1 MWFNSMIRE
10 KPYQF
15 QLGVAW
21 LSSDRVVRCE
31 AKARN
36 GRNPYLQFTHQ
47 NNKSYFEGLRDPE
60 FGFGVKFFESSN

>member
-1 MWFNSMIRE
+1 MIRE

-36 GRNPYLQFTHQ
+36 GRNPYLQFT
-47 NNKSYFEGLRDPE
+47 L
-60 FGFGVKFFESSN
+60 